1 MSGPVPVWVVTGP
14 LGCGKT
20 TILAHLMADKPPD
33 KRWVVLLNE
42 FTDAGIDALTVAAA
56 AQGAYDV
63 RFVPGGCLCCA
74 GEADFRR
81 TLQELL
87 APEGNPPARILVEPS
102 GIGHPAGI
110 VEELLAHQAAGRLVL
125 EGVLGLV
132 DAAALP
138 PETPSSP
145 TSALDERAE
154 LALAS
159 AEIADVLALA
169 KADLATPAERA
180 AFERYSAS
188 LFPSKRAAGFVDH
201 GRLSLDVLAALVGES
216 SIVAESSIGA
226 ESAPAVGSTRPLA
239 HGLERARLPT
249 AVVVTP
255 VGPPSMR
262 GERRDVEHLGR
273 AGARWRFPV
282 EVAFS
287 EARVMALLG
296 ALPGGLPGIGRPERV
311 KAVLRVGEDEWVLA
325 QRAGEAVTLAP
336 TALRRDNRIEVQLAP
351 GEPWHPEAWDDLWL
365 RACRR

>member
-1 MSGPVPVWVVTGP
+1 
-14 LGCGKT
+14 L
-20 TILAHLMADKPPD
+20 
-33 KRWVVLLNE
+33 
-42 FTDAGIDALTVAAA
+42 
-56 AQGAYDV
+56 
-63 RFVPGGCLCCA
+63 VPGGCLCCA

-138 PETPSSP
+138 PESPPSP
-145 TSALDERAE
+145 TTSLDERSE
-154 LALAS
+154 LARAS

-169 KADLATPAERA
+169 KADLATSAQRS
-180 AFERYSAS
+180 AFEQYSAS
-188 LFPSKRAAGFVDH
+188 LFPTKRAAGFVDH
-201 GRLSLDVLAALVGES
+201 GRLSPTVLAALVGES
-216 SIVAESSIGA
+216 SIIG
-226 ESAPAVGSTRPLA
+226 ESAPALGSTRPLA

-262 GERRDVEHLGR
+262 GERRDVQHLGR

-336 TALRRDNRIEVQLAP
+336 TAWRRDNRIEVQLAP
-351 GEPWHPEAWDDLWL
+351 GEPWHPQAWDDLWL

>member
-1 MSGPVPVWVVTGP
+1 VSGPVPVWVVTGP

-33 KRWVVLLNE
+33 ERWVVLLNE

-63 RFVPGGCLCCA
+63 RLVPGGCLCCA

-138 PETPSSP
+138 PEPPSSA
-145 TSALDERAE
+145 TALDERSE
-154 LALAS
+154 LARAS

-169 KADLATPAERA
+169 KADLATSAQRS
-180 AFERYSAS
+180 AFEQYSAS
-188 LFPSKRAAGFVDH
+188 LFPTKRAAGFVDH
-201 GRLSLDVLAALVGES
+201 GRLSPTVLAALVGES
-216 SIVAESSIGA
+216 SIIG

-262 GERRDVEHLGR
+262 GERRDVQHLGR

-336 TALRRDNRIEVQLAP
+336 TAWRRDNRIEVQLAP
-351 GEPWHPEAWDDLWL
+351 GEPWHPQAWDDLWL